1 MADYSGE
8 QFSLPTVVGNSN
20 YWAGRW
26 EFSLT
31 KINSNTYSYSAKC
44 YLQLTDSSKKARNTR
59 GADDP
64 YCAYLTLRIPELNI
78 EQTSR
83 GPYGPLI
90 GGTGWQQYRDTL
102 SGTFTVSSQIEIHP
116 GFEVYT
122 GYGSSMGTTLY
133 AVDTWWPS
141 LGTYTVSGVTKA
153 VPSNPRCTGKTSSSI
168 SMAFDVDWGGEGT
181 TFDPACTLLNASG
194 NEIKVIRNGTTSGT
208 FTGLTRYTK
217 YYIRGYASNSAGG
230 GYTSNVE
237 VWTDPEN
244 PTINKPTV
252 SNIGRLTATVTPGVV
267 TDDGG
272 KTITEVETYIKGGAF
287 GNTLHSI
294 GKGTSAKNVSGL
306 EPNTMYQVIT
316 RATNGITES
325 YSAYESF
332 TTIGNPPTI
341 TDLYAKDVT
350 TTNATIVYTAT
361 YDHNASFNKFVVQ
374 WRYPGSSTWTTLS
387 TSNNKII
394 NVDFTTKPDNL
405 IEYRITVTD
414 NWNRST
420 TSPSM
425 YYRISS
431 DYSNEITNFKYTHN
445 SDDTYTITGNWTTK
459 LYNKI
464 DICLI
469 QGWQTQKYY
478 EICGDITNMSMNSSG
493 FSFKT
498 KPYKNKHLPISF
510 MLYIKT
516 KFGNDIIKYLNVKEQ
531 PYTNAINIISKKSG
545 NLSAPMSTIVKDRN
559 NLTELKVLR
568 QHDIIKLSRKIRYI
582 DIDSRGTSSS
592 ISISHS
598 GKLVL
603 GRFTITYTYNFTHV
617 SRTLYEFKFNSMK
630 IRTNDN
636 STIRIRNNNLTI
648 NLKTDSNTKIN
659 FNCRFILPNMTVT
672 STDKDI
678 DTSLYTTYILQPD
691 IINTPITGNI
701 IGNWN
706 SEFDY
711 KNNVSNSDNY
721 SIVKNYGNSDIM
733 NNHLVNIK
741 VYDDTGVDRA
751 LGKTLKLTDGSNVLT
766 YNSGNPTNNTIDSN
780 KFIYSINGL
789 PMRLDLGNEYKIS
802 KIEIQRR
809 ILGNNND
816 YIRNYIIGRNKNKE
830 LCYIFYDSQVNNQYI
845 ESHKTF
851 VVN

>member
-168 SMAFDVDWGGEGT
+168 SMTFDVDWGGEGT

-387 TSNNKII
+387 TSNSKIV
-394 NVDFTTKPDNL
+394 NVSNL
-405 IEYRITVTD
+405 NTDIIEYRITVTD

-420 TSPSM
+420 TSSVLTYFM
-425 YYRISS
+425 EENLIDLIS
-431 DYSNEITNFKYTHN
+431 NLKVTPN
-445 SDDTYTITGNWTTK
+445 SDNTYTVSATWNQK
-459 LYNKI
+459 VYNKLEYAYI
-464 DICLI
+464 FGKDEEQRSPDRI
-469 QGWQTQKYY
+469 GT
-478 EICGDITNMSMNSSG
+478 EIKSATG
-493 FSFKT
+493 
-498 KPYKNKHLPISF
+498 IS
-510 MLYIKT
+510 IKT
-516 KFGNDIIKYLNVKEQ
+516 KAYKNNKLSKMFYLTVRLSCYRYNITKQITINSE
-531 PYTNAINIISKKSG
+531 PYSNAINIISKKAG
-545 NLSAPMSTIVKDRN
+545 NISKPMSTIVMLQN
-559 NLTELKVLR
+559 NYTQLKQLR
-568 QHDIIKLSRKIRYI
+568 QHDIIKLSRKMRYI
-582 DIDSRGTSSS
+582 YIDSRGYEDNKSIIDETVEFNIGKITAKININYMHLSGPIYQYVIQSLKLKTS
-592 ISISHS
+592 
-598 GKLVL
+598 
-603 GRFTITYTYNFTHV
+603 N
-617 SRTLYEFKFNSMK
+617 NSA
-630 IRTNDN
+630 
-636 STIRIRNNNLTI
+636 IRIRNGGLILSIEGFTCASI
-648 NLKTDSNTKIN
+648 NDLQLNGTYQ
-659 FNCRFILPNMTVT
+659 
-672 STDKDI
+672 DI
-678 DTSLYTTYILQPD
+678 DVTQLSG
-691 IINTPITGNI
+691 NTFLIDKQSITFTPKITIKLNP
-701 IGNWN
+701 
-706 SEFDY
+706 EFDFASASTTKSLTSKTLSY
-711 KNNVSNSDNY
+711 ANSDVVNNHLLEIQVFDNNGNNVSSGKDVKLSDGTNP
-721 SIVKNYGNSDIM
+721 ICPYGTTTKSATNGI
-733 NNHLVNIK
+733 
-741 VYDDTGVDRA
+741 
-751 LGKTLKLTDGSNVLT
+751 
-766 YNSGNPTNNTIDSN
+766 TNNPNLS
-780 KFIYSINGL
+780 IYSNNGL
-789 PMRLDLGNEYKIS
+789 PLVLDLGKEYNIS
-802 KIEIQRR
+802 KIKIWRKY
-809 ILGNNND
+809 NSSNV
-816 YIRNYIIGRNKNKE
+816 YFRNYIIGRNNNKE
-830 LCYIFYDSQVNNQYI
+830 LCYIFFDSKVTDGYI
-845 ESHKTF
+845 ETSNGKEF
-851 VVN
+851 IIK